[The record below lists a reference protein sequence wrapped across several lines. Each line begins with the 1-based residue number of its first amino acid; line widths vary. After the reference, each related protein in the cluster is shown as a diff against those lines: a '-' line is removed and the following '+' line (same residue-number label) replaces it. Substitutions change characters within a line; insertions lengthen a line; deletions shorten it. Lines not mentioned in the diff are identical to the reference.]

1 MISIDSQIWIYYW
14 YPKAKEHS
22 TVKNWIEGSN
32 KDGIIHRELVILS
45 AIIPLEIGH
54 NLYKIAKS
62 SEILDVE
69 SVANILF
76 SLISNENVKIIDFDS
91 ILLVNAIQK
100 MKNYS
105 ILGIG
110 GRDTLILAT
119 MDKFGLKTIAT
130 HDKNI
135 LALDEYKRIDPV
147 FNPPLVLEEGERFN
161 EIEFKTKLMEL

>member
-22 TVKNWIEGSN
+22 TVKNWIEGSKN
-32 KDGIIHRELVILS
+32 DGIIHKELVILS
-45 AIIPLEIGH
+45 VIIPLEIGH

-62 SEILDVE
+62 SKILDVE
-69 SVANILF
+69 SVSNILF
-76 SLISNENVKIIDFDS
+76 SLISNENVKIIDIDS
-91 ILLVNAIQK
+91 ILLVDALQK

-130 HDKNI
+130 HDKNT

-147 FNPPLVLEEGERFN
+147 FNPPLIFEEGEKFD
-161 EIEFKTKLMEL
+161 EILFKQRLKEL